1 MKYKIG
7 DKVRVRKDLVPGN
20 CYGRI
25 YFIKDMTKL
34 QGIECIVTEV
44 DFKLY
49 KLNDCVYWLSEEMLE
64 PVK

>member
-44 DFKLY
+44 DFKL
-49 KLNDCVYWLSEEMLE
+49 
-64 PVK
+64 